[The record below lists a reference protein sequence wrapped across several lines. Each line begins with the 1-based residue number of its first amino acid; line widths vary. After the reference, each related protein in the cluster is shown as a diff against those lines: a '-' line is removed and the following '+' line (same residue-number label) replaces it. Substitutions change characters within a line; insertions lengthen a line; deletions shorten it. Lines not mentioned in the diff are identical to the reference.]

1 MRGKKKEAIGRIL
14 EREHQLIGRV
24 LARYFRNYFCW
35 MYRVK
40 LVKLIH
46 ERMLL
51 VVDEVDESNSN

>member
-1 MRGKKKEAIGRIL
+1 LIGGIL
-14 EREHQLIGRV
+14 ERENKLIGRV

-51 VVDEVDESNSN
+51 VVEEVGESNSKEQMA